1 MWSDTLFAAERL
13 HLLRLALWAAAS
25 TLTGTVIVAVIA
37 FRRTQA
43 PIVSYFAMQT
53 LAWGI
58 IELAVVAAMWRGL
71 SMRDVSGATRL
82 DRLTWFNAG
91 LDLGI
96 VGIGVGLAI
105 AGWLAG
111 RRLRLIGSGLGVVVQ
126 GLALLVI
133 NLTFTSA
140 LARLV

>member
-1 MWSDTLFAAERL
+1 
-13 HLLRLALWAAAS
+13 
-25 TLTGTVIVAVIA
+25 VVVAVIA
-37 FRRTQA
+37 ARRAHA
-43 PIVSYFAMQT
+43 PIVSHFAMQT

-71 SMRDVSGATRL
+71 TMRDVSGATRL

-96 VGIGVGLAI
+96 VGIGIGLAL
-105 AGWLAG
+105 AGWMAG
-111 RRLRLIGSGLGVVVQ
+111 RQLRLIGSGLGVVVQ